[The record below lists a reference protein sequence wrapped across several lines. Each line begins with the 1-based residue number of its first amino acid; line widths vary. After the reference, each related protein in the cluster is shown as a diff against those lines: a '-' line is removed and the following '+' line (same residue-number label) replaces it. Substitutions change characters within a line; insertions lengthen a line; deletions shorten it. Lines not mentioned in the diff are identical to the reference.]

1 MGRRQTN
8 TEFMVNLLEFS
19 RSGVLM
25 HAFVL
30 EGLRLYAQEVM
41 KADPEDLGN
50 AMISGNA
57 WQLCA
62 KEYLEK
68 IGEHLK

>member
-1 MGRRQTN
+1 MPR
-8 TEFMVNLLEFS
+8 
-19 RSGVLM
+19 GVM
-25 HAFVL
+25 
-30 EGLRLYAQEVM
+30 E
-41 KADPEDLGN
+41 ADPEDLGN
-50 AMISGNA
+50 ALISGNA